1 MSSSLVMIT
10 KIKKKM
16 KMRTQ
21 KIGKEGRV
29 LRIGEDIVQVIVLC
43 E

>member
-10 KIKKKM
+10 KIKRKM

-21 KIGKEGRV
+21 KIGKEDRV
-29 LRIGEDIVQVIVLC
+29 LRIGEDIVQVIVHC